1 MKNETVLFNFYDT
14 LYYKTKTIEM
24 IIKVIIKI
32 TKMMMVMMMKIII
45 ILIIINRLFQPGNFS
60 AGSTTGN
67 ILLLNIKQPVFECI

>member
-32 TKMMMVMMMKIII
+32 TKMMMVMMMKI
-45 ILIIINRLFQPGNFS
+45 LIIINRLFQPGNFS
-60 AGSTTGN
+60 AGSATGN